1 MGYPLSTS
9 PCRAPGWAGSTS
21 DEYFNLYMASS
32 KPSKRPYPDSDS
44 DSDTF
49 PTTFPNFIVLE
60 SLDEKQLTKLNP
72 IVIEKTISGI
82 VKPIS
87 VKKLNNGTLLIEV
100 DKKTYADNLL
110 KMKTFAGLKIKA
122 FPHLSLNSSKGVVR
136 SSELSLCTLD
146 EIKTYLKPQGVS
158 DVKRISIKRND
169 EIINTNTYIFT
180 FNKSQLPKE
189 IKVGYSLIKINP
201 YIPNPLRC
209 YNCQKFGHHETKCIK
224 SAVCKKCGES
234 GSDHIELTCSNPIKC
249 ANCQSDHPA
258 DSRNCLVWKRE
269 KEINTI
275 KYTRNISFPE
285 ARKIVQSQNQFP
297 TKSYSQVTKSN
308 TEAKHN
314 HPCTSCHTILEKL
327 STLTPENLPKFI
339 SELKASLSE
348 STQPKPSTS
357 QSHISSQLKQPPK
370 EVATQV
376 APPQKTQ
383 SPKSPIRRDTK
394 SPSGGLRQ
402 SHTPRPRIQLE
413 KTNSKNRF
421 SILEDEESMECG
433 VLPPSPTSPTPDG
446 VGQKPLQTPKPQR
459 TKPHK

>member
-1 MGYPLSTS
+1 MGYPLSTPPS
-9 PCRAPGWAGSTS
+9 RAPRWAGSTS
-21 DEYFNLYMASS
+21 DEYITYFMASS

-44 DSDTF
+44 DSEPLPSTF
-49 PTTFPNFIVLE
+49 PHFIVLE

-72 IVIEKTISGI
+72 IIIEKTISGI
-82 VKPIS
+82 VNPLS

-100 DKKTYADNLL
+100 DKKAYAENLL

-122 FPHLSLNSSKGVVR
+122 SPHLSLNSSKGVVR

-180 FNKSQLPKE
+180 FSRSQLPKE
-189 IKVGYSLIKINP
+189 IKVGYNLIKINP

-209 YNCQKFGHHETKCIK
+209 YNCQKFGHHETKCVK

-269 KEINTI
+269 KEINNI
-275 KYTRNISFPE
+275 KYTQNISFPE

-308 TEAKHN
+308 TETKHN
-314 HPCTSCHTILEKL
+314 HSCTSCHTILEKL
-327 STLTPENLPKFI
+327 STLTPENLPKLI
-339 SELKASLSE
+339 SELKSSLSE
-348 STQPKPSTS
+348 STQPKPS
-357 QSHISSQLKQPPK
+357 QSQLKQPPK

-383 SPKSPIRRDTK
+383 SPKSPVRRDTK

-421 SILEDEESMECG
+421 SVLEDEESMECG

-446 VGQKPLQTPKPQR
+446 VGQKSQQTPKPQR
-459 TKPHK
+459 TKHHK